1 MVGTILCG
9 IRCGDAVRIA
19 QLRRAFE
26 DRHQF
31 EMTNCNLKERLNDKY
46 QVANTWTKITAR
58 YGYAMVRN
66 GKEPEN
72 LDFSSVA
79 ATFEKAIT

>member
-1 MVGTILCG
+1 M
-9 IRCGDAVRIA
+9 
-19 QLRRAFE
+19 
-26 DRHQF
+26 F
-31 EMTNCNLKERLNDKY
+31 EMPIWYLKNAHTPEEL

-72 LDFSSVA
+72 P
-79 ATFEKAIT
+79 